1 MKRIDVTVN
10 NEGNGKD
17 DGHIRKRPQTPTPLR
32 YCGQIIVDKSIGV
45 NVLYP
50 SKFPLEKV
58 LR

>member
-1 MKRIDVTVN
+1 MRGTARMMGIY
-10 NEGNGKD
+10 GND
-17 DGHIRKRPQTPTPLR
+17 HRPHPPLR
-32 YCGQIIVDKSIGV
+32 YCGQIIVDKSIGI

>member
-1 MKRIDVTVN
+1 MMSCDGEDEKRS
-10 NEGNGKD
+10 KD
-17 DGHIRKRPQTPTPLR
+17 DVGARKQSQTPTPLR